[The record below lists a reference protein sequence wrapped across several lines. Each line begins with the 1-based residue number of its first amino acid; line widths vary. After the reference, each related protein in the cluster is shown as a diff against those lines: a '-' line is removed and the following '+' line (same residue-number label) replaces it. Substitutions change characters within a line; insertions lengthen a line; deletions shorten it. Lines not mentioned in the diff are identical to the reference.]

1 MLATIKLKS
10 IKMENLNK
18 NIENHYLKEE
28 LYEDIVNR
36 LKEQDIDLNDVKRSD
51 IAGADEFH
59 VRGAAV
65 SKELAESITLEG
77 ATVLDVG
84 CGLGGPCRMLADEY
98 NCQAT
103 GIDLSNEY
111 IRTAKE
117 LSKLV
122 KLDSKT
128 SFIQGDATSL
138 PFDDNTF
145 DVVWTQHVQMNIPD
159 KNKLYS
165 EISRVLKPGGRF
177 LYYDILKKGE
187 GEVNYPM
194 PWASTSDM
202 SFLFK
207 ETDMDE
213 YLTQYGLTKEQSND
227 QTQAGVIFFNA
238 LVAKLK
244 EFGPP
249 KMGLNVLMG
258 ETTKPKLMNLLGHLK
273 SGELE
278 LKSGVYKK

>member
-1 MLATIKLKS
+1 
-10 IKMENLNK
+10 MENLNR

-28 LYEDIVNR
+28 LFEDIISR
-36 LKEQDIDLNDVKRSD
+36 LIEQGINLEKVKRSD

-65 SKELAESITLEG
+65 SKELANSINLNG
-77 ATVLDVG
+77 VSVLDVG

-122 KLDSKT
+122 NLDSKT
-128 SFIQGDATSL
+128 TFIQGDATSL

-145 DVVWTQHVQMNIPD
+145 DVIWTQHVQMNIPD
-159 KNKLYS
+159 KEKFYS
-165 EISRVLKPGGRF
+165 EISRVLKVGGHF
-177 LYYDILKKGE
+177 LYYDILKKE
-187 GEVNYPM
+187 DGEVNYPM
-194 PWASTSDM
+194 PWASTSDL

-207 ETDMDE
+207 EVEMGSF
-213 YLTQYGLTKEQSND
+213 LKQSGLTKEQSTD
-227 QTQAGVIFFNA
+227 QTQAGIDFFNA

-244 EFGPP
+244 EFGSL

-258 ETTKPKLMNLLGHLK
+258 ETTKPKLMNLLTHLK

>member
-1 MLATIKLKS
+1 
-10 IKMENLNK
+10 MENLNK
-18 NIENHYLKEE
+18 KIENHYLKEE

-84 CGLGGPCRMLADEY
+84 CGLGGPCRMLAEEY

-122 KLDSKT
+122 KLGSKT

-138 PFDDNTF
+138 
-145 DVVWTQHVQMNIPD
+145 
-159 KNKLYS
+159 
-165 EISRVLKPGGRF
+165 
-177 LYYDILKKGE
+177 
-187 GEVNYPM
+187 
-194 PWASTSDM
+194 
-202 SFLFK
+202 
-207 ETDMDE
+207 
-213 YLTQYGLTKEQSND
+213 
-227 QTQAGVIFFNA
+227 
-238 LVAKLK
+238 
-244 EFGPP
+244 
-249 KMGLNVLMG
+249 LM
-258 ETTKPKLMNLLGHLK
+258 
-273 SGELE
+273 
-278 LKSGVYKK
+278 